1 MPKKIDAPGPFA
13 LRTPLILQ
21 LNTVL
26 VNRPYRQTPVNIGF
40 FENEET
46 LPHDVGAGYVSNRN
60 TGCNSRRRK
69 HKFLHSV
76 FPFEDGSSSGFG
88 SPKEVLTP

>member
-26 VNRPYRQTPVNIGF
+26 VNRPYRQTPDFIGF
-40 FENEET
+40 FAYEET
-46 LPHDVGAGYVSNRN
+46 LADDIRGSDVSEDSARCDSRN
-60 TGCNSRRRK
+60 GK
-69 HKFLHSV
+69 HEFLHFFSFHSRNRV
-76 FPFEDGSSSGFG
+76 AA
-88 SPKEVLTP
+88 